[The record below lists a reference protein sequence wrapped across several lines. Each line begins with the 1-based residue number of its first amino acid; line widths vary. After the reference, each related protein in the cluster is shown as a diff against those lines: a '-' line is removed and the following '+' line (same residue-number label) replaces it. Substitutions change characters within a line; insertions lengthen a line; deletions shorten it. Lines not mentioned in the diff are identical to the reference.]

1 MRGTTATG
9 FEFEVSDQINN
20 DMELLEAL
28 ESMQDGDALAL
39 AKVARK
45 ILGKQK
51 DALYDHLRTE
61 DGRVPIEAVTQ
72 EIKDIFGA
80 FKDGPKS

>member
-1 MRGTTATG
+1 MRGTTASG

>member
-1 MRGTTATG
+1 MRGTTASG
-9 FEFEVSDQINN
+9 FAFEVSDQINN